1 MTLKEEIKWLDSYI
15 KKLVKQGA
23 EVIVLRSILS
33 RLKGLDK
40 KEEPNPHHNDAMGFY
55 HDWLR
60 SFDLPVIRSPSQG
73 QALKSILL
81 QLKGASIDKTDEAAF
96 ESFKAIL
103 MHWGRLNVSL
113 QRNKSL
119 GVINKNLLEI
129 IDKIKNG
136 STKQQSGNLEAVKV
150 YDRLRSKYNYGNDQN
165 GKVDS

>member
-1 MTLKEEIKWLDSYI
+1 MTLKEEMKWLDSYI

-55 HDWLR
+55 HEWLR

-73 QALKSILL
+73 QALKSILS
-81 QLKGASIDKTDEAAF
+81 QLKDASIEKTDESAF

-103 MHWGRLNVSL
+103 IHWGRLNFTL
-113 QRNKSL
+113 QKYKQL
-119 GVINKNLLEI
+119 GSINKNLLEI

-136 STKQQSGNLEAVKV
+136 STKQQARNLEADAFDAELK
-150 YDRLRSKYNYGNDQN
+150 Q
-165 GKVDS
+165 